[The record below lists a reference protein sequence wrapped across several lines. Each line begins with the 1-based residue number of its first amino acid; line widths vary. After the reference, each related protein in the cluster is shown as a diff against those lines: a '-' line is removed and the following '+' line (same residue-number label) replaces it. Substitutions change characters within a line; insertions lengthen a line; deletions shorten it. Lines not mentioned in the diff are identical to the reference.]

1 MSLLGLDVGTT
12 GCKAVL
18 FSTTGDVLASGYT
31 EYNITRK
38 QAGYA
43 ELDSREVWQSIKQ
56 TIKQTTGASG
66 PEGTGGKASKK
77 DPITAVSIASMGE
90 AVVPVSRDREILGP
104 SIMNFDIRG
113 EEYLSRLNASFSDKD
128 LYDINGNTLANQFGI
143 TKLMWIKNHQ
153 PELYEKSYK
162 FLLWSGFVAFMLGAE
177 PFVDYSLANRTLLF
191 DLQTCDWS
199 QPLLD
204 AAGLDREK
212 LPDTVQSGKNIGT
225 VSAAVAR
232 ELGLPE
238 GTAILA
244 GAHDQCA
251 NAVGCGVI
259 TPGSAMYGMG
269 TFVCI
274 APVFTGR
281 KETEKMLEAGLNTE
295 HHAVK
300 DLFVS
305 FIYNMGGSIIKWFR
319 DTYAGSEHEAA
330 AAEGKDIYP
339 ALFAEVPEGKTRV
352 TVLPHFTPMG
362 PPDFIDDSL
371 GAIAGLNLETSRG
384 EILKSIIESN
394 VFSLKECI
402 ELLPETGMEISNYR
416 VVGGGSKSDIMVQ
429 TCCDI
434 LETPFVRPKVTEAG
448 ALGAAILAGL
458 GTGVFNSFQEGV
470 DAMVVL
476 GDRFEPAD
484 TYRNYYREKFE
495 QYKKLYPALE
505 DFIGGLR
512 GIT

>member
-12 GCKAVL
+12 GCKAVI
-18 FSTTGDVLASGYT
+18 FSATGDVLASGYT

-43 ELDSREVWQSIKQ
+43 ELDSTAVWDSIKR
-56 TIKQTTGASG
+56 TIKQATAAAEEG
-66 PEGTGGKASKK
+66 PSRK
-77 DPITAVSIASMGE
+77 DPVTALSIASMGE
-90 AVVPVSRDREILGP
+90 AVVPVSRDRQILGP
-104 SIMNFDIRG
+104 SIMNFDVRG
-113 EEYLSRLNASFSDKD
+113 EEFLPQLEASFTDKT

-153 PELYEKSYK
+153 PELYAKTYK
-162 FLLWSGFVAFMLGAE
+162 FLLWSGFAAYMLGAA
-177 PFVDYSLANRTLLF
+177 PYVDYSLANRTLLF
-191 DLQTCDWS
+191 DLESCDWS
-199 QPLLD
+199 APLLE

-212 LPDTVQSGKNIGT
+212 FPDTIQSGEKIGT
-225 VSAAVAR
+225 VSAATAG

-244 GAHDQCA
+244 GTHDQCA

-281 KETEKMLEAGLNTE
+281 KETEKMLKAGLNTE

-300 DLFVS
+300 EMFVS

-319 DTYAGSEHEAA
+319 DTYAGAEHKDALSK
-330 AAEGKDIYP
+330 GKDIYP
-339 ALFAEVPEGKTRV
+339 TLFSEIPEGKTRV

-371 GAIAGLNLETSRG
+371 GAVVGLTIETSRG
-384 EILKSIIESN
+384 AILKSIIESN

-458 GTGVFNSFQEGV
+458 GTGVFGSFEEGV

-476 GDRFEPAD
+476 GDEFEPAGTRD
-484 TYRNYYREKFE
+484 YYREKFE
-495 QYKKLYPALE
+495 RYKTLYPAVKE
-505 DFIGGLR
+505 FIGGGR

>member
-1 MSLLGLDVGTT
+1 LDVGTT

-43 ELDSREVWQSIKQ
+43 ELDSKEVWQSIKQ
-56 TIKQTTGASG
+56 TIKQTTSASASGTGSTGKGAS
-66 PEGTGGKASKK
+66 SK
-77 DPITAVSIASMGE
+77 DPITAISIASMGE

-113 EEYLSRLNASFSDKD
+113 EEYLPRLEASFSDKE
-128 LYDINGNTLANQFGI
+128 LYDINGNTLANQFGV
-143 TKLMWIKNHQ
+143 TKLMWIKNHR
-153 PELYEKSYK
+153 PELYEKTYK

-199 QPLLD
+199 TPLLD

-212 LPDTVQSGKNIGT
+212 LPDTVQSGEKIGT
-225 VSAAVAR
+225 ISAAVAR

-274 APVFTGR
+274 APIFAGR
-281 KETEKMLEAGLNTE
+281 KDTGKMLEAGLNTE

-319 DTYAGSEHEAA
+319 DTYAGGEHEAA
-330 AAEGKDIYP
+330 AAEGKNIYP
-339 ALFAEVPEGKTRV
+339 DLFAEVPEGKTRL

-371 GAIAGLNLETSRG
+371 GAIVGLNLETSRG
-384 EILKSIIESN
+384 EVLKSIIESN

-402 ELLPETGMEISNYR
+402 ELLPETDMEISNYR

-448 ALGAAILAGL
+448 ALGAAVLAGR
-458 GTGVFNSFQEGV
+458 GTGVFSSFEEGV
-470 DAMVVL
+470 EAMVVL
-476 GDRFEPAD
+476 GDRFEPD
-484 TYRNYYREKFE
+484 STYRDYYREKFE

-505 DFIGGLR
+505 DFIGGVR
-512 GIT
+512 AIT